1 MLKEGMTDLLKNYV
15 KETTKNIV
23 DKPEDVVVN
32 VSVSTKAIIIQIEVD
47 NRDCGKI
54 IGKRGRTI
62 DSLKVI
68 CLAIKN
74 TNFPE
79 DSRRVMLE
87 VLEDA
92 VALGR
97 GHLAVHHTH
106 SPLLGKFFLQHLQ
119 RASQRHKQNDFL
131 SCFFDHLLDQDIDT
145 IVLS

>member
-1 MLKEGMTDLLKNYV
+1 MQGMTDLLKSYV
-15 KETTKNIV
+15 EETTKKVV
-23 DKPEDVVVN
+23 DKPEDVRVRA
-32 VSVSTKAIIIQIEVD
+32 SVSTKAIIIQIEVD

-87 VLEDA
+87 VLEDEN
-92 VALGR
+92 
-97 GHLAVHHTH
+97 T
-106 SPLLGKFFLQHLQ
+106 SFSYK
-119 RASQRHKQNDFL
+119 
-131 SCFFDHLLDQDIDT
+131 
-145 IVLS
+145 

>member
-1 MLKEGMTDLLKNYV
+1 MQGMTDLLKSYV
-15 KETTKNIV
+15 EDTTKKVV
-23 DKPEDVVVN
+23 DKPEDVKVSA
-32 VSVSTKAIIIQIEVD
+32 SVSTKAIIIQIEVD

-87 VLEDA
+87 VLEDEN
-92 VALGR
+92 
-97 GHLAVHHTH
+97 
-106 SPLLGKFFLQHLQ
+106 SSFSYK
-119 RASQRHKQNDFL
+119 
-131 SCFFDHLLDQDIDT
+131 
-145 IVLS
+145 